1 MAHAIPHP
9 ERPQLDYNRIAG
21 NAGAIAVNAV
31 LLMLLL
37 VPLSAPQLIEKPD
50 EIITDVLFREKPKVT
65 EPPPKVVEREIRKEP
80 KPNPTIA
87 PKEVLVETPPRPVV
101 DPIAS
106 DSLYVPETL
115 SQPEQLF
122 ASNTLGRG
130 EILTGVTLQVVNN
143 PPPSY
148 PGEAVRNNLTGTV
161 MLEILVGIDGKPVEV
176 TVVKSS
182 GHRVLDQAA
191 RRVVM
196 SRWTFQPA
204 MEGGQ
209 PVQARGRVPIE
220 FTLER

>member
-9 ERPQLDYNRIAG
+9 ERPQLDYSRIAG

-37 VPLSAPQLIEKPD
+37 VPLNMPTQ
-50 EIITDVLFREKPKVT
+50 
-65 EPPPKVVEREIRKEP
+65 EPPPIRDSLDFTWIPREKVVPPPIVEREIRKDP
-80 KPNPTIA
+80 KPNPA
-87 PKEVLVETPPRPVV
+87 PVQTPVRIETPPAPVV
-101 DPIAS
+101 DSIET
-106 DSLYVPETL
+106 DNIYVPPEAQP
-115 SQPEQLF
+115 QPEVF

-176 TVVKSS
+176 TVVRSS

>member
-37 VPLSAPQLIEKPD
+37 VPLSAPHLIQKPEEVIT
-50 EIITDVLFREKPKVT
+50 EIFDIPKPKIK
-65 EPPPKVVEREIRKEP
+65 EPDPIVERKIEQVTKPPQPTITP
-80 KPNPTIA
+80 KPVP
-87 PKEVLVETPPRPVV
+87 VETPPKPIV
-101 DPIAS
+101 DPIAT
-106 DSLYVPETL
+106 DSIYVPDTPP
-115 SQPEQLF
+115 QPETF
-122 ASNTLGRG
+122 ASNTIGRG
-130 EILTGVTLQVVNN
+130 EVLMGATLQVINN

-148 PGEAVRNNLTGTV
+148 PGEAVRNGLTGTV
-161 MLEILVGIDGKPVEV
+161 MLEILVGVDGKPLEV
-176 TVVKSS
+176 SVVRSS

-191 RRVVM
+191 RRVVL

-204 MEGGQ
+204 LENGQ

-220 FTLER
+220 FTLDR

>member
-37 VPLSAPQLIEKPD
+37 VPLSAPQLIEK
-50 EIITDVLFREKPKVT
+50 EIEMIVDPIWVKPKEVD
-65 EPPPKVVEREIRKEP
+65 PPPPVDRKIEKIKP
-80 KPNPTIA
+80 QPNPT
-87 PKEVLVETPPRPVV
+87 PKPVPIELPPTPPIV
-101 DPIAS
+101 DPIAT
-106 DSLYVPETL
+106 DSIVVPDTPPQPET
-115 SQPEQLF
+115 F
-122 ASNTLGRG
+122 ARNELGRG
-130 EILTGVTLQVVNN
+130 EILTGATLQVVNN

>member
-37 VPLSAPQLIEKPD
+37 VPLSAPHLIEKPE
-50 EIITDVLFREKPKVT
+50 EIITNVFELERPKKKEPDPIVERKIEKVT
-65 EPPPKVVEREIRKEP
+65 KPQPSITP
-80 KPNPTIA
+80 KP
-87 PKEVLVETPPRPVV
+87 VLVETPPQPVV
-101 DPIAS
+101 DPIET
-106 DSLYVPETL
+106 DSIYVPE
-115 SQPEQLF
+115 SPPQPETF
-122 ASNTLGRG
+122 ASNTIGRG
-130 EILTGVTLQVVNN
+130 EVLMGATLQVINN

-148 PGEAVRNNLTGTV
+148 PGEAVRNGLTGTV
-161 MLEILVGIDGKPVEV
+161 MLEILVGVDGKPLEV
-176 TVVKSS
+176 SVVKSS

-191 RRVVM
+191 KRVVL

-204 MEGGQ
+204 LENGQ

-220 FTLER
+220 FTLDR